1 MIKDFSKYNRRYDF
15 FRAFLPVK
23 IAYKLTIWTM

>member
-1 MIKDFSKYNRRYDF
+1 MKDFARYNKRYDF

-23 IAYKLTIWTM
+23 IAYKLTVWTM